1 MTALGQKLT
10 FALQNSC
17 PLYPQKRTCAVQY
30 PMFALGQKRTSHFFA
45 LNLILRNDGIFIS
58 VEKAAAQ
65 VRADP

>member
-10 FALQNSC
+10 FALQKFMSALPPKADMC
-17 PLYPQKRTCAVQY
+17 GAY
-30 PMFALGQKRTSHFFA
+30 PMSALGQKRTSHFFA

>member
-1 MTALGQKLT
+1 
-10 FALQNSC
+10 
-17 PLYPQKRTCAVQY
+17 
-30 PMFALGQKRTSHFFA
+30 MFALGQKRTSHFFA

>member
-1 MTALGQKLT
+1 MCGA
-10 FALQNSC
+10 
-17 PLYPQKRTCAVQY
+17 Y
-30 PMFALGQKRTSHFFA
+30 PMAALGQKRTSHFFA